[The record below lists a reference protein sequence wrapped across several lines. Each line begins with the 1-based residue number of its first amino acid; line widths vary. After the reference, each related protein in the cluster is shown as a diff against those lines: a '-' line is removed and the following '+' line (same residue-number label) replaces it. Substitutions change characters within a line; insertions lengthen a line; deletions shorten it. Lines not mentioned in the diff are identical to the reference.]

1 MTTGELS
8 ERERIFLAG
17 CMKSMILADGKIDIE
32 EVDELDR
39 LIDQIDFTD
48 FEICLE
54 KFEVQFH
61 DSDAFWD
68 EATSIKGQAKETILS
83 LLEDI
88 SLMEGFRQIGETKLL
103 ANLKEIWKSE

>member
-1 MTTGELS
+1 MTTGKLS

-54 KFEVQFH
+54 KFEVHFR

-68 EATSIKGQAKETILS
+68 EAKSMKDQAKETILT

-88 SLMEGFRQIGETKLL
+88 SLMEGFRQIAETKLL